1 MKHQTVQLGVKGR
14 LVLPAK
20 LRRALR
26 LREGDRVLLKLRED
40 GVIELV
46 KVEEV
51 VMGNKGLLQRLYPD
65 LKEKALAEE
74 LIRER
79 RREALGE

>member
-26 LREGDRVLLKLRED
+26 LREGDRVLLRLRED